1 MNLTDQIAADIQ
13 GWDAIGEHR
22 TGTDGDRRTSAWL
35 AKQAADAGVS
45 CKQPEFELQRWVPR
59 RCDVRIGEKVV
70 EGVPLFDGGTTG
82 AEGVRAP
89 LRDLANDASSRPSA
103 ENTIG
108 LAKFGTAAGPESN
121 QALALARRAND
132 HPALVAVSKMNAAV
146 PGLALQ
152 NADSFTE
159 PFGPP
164 VLQVATEHEPWLQ
177 AASANESE
185 AHVTVDVGKE
195 IASASNVEVHIQG
208 HRSELAPLFVITP
221 KSSWW
226 VSTAERGGGIAVWLA
241 LLRHFASH
249 RPARD
254 VRLIATSGHELGHLG
269 LKAQLQALA
278 SRPVHTW
285 IHLGAN
291 FACVDSEVRLQTS
304 AAHLRHSA
312 LAAMSEEGITPA
324 TETPPGTRPGGE
336 ARDIFDRGDAY
347 ISYLGSNAWFHHP
360 ADRWPDTI
368 DLQTATRLTKAMITI
383 ANGLAAK

>member
-1 MNLTDQIAADIQ
+1 M
-13 GWDAIGEHR
+13 
-22 TGTDGDRRTSAWL
+22 
-35 AKQAADAGVS
+35 
-45 CKQPEFELQRWVPR
+45 PR

-70 EGVPLFDGGTTG
+70 EGIPLFDGGATG
-82 AEGVRAP
+82 ADGVRAP
-89 LRDLANDASSRPSA
+89 LRELAIDAPSHTSA
-103 ENTIG
+103 EGTIG
-108 LAKFGTAAGPESN
+108 LAKFGTAASPESN
-121 QALALARRAND
+121 QALARARRANE
-132 HPALVAVSKMNAAV
+132 HPALVAISKMNTAV

-164 VLQVATEHEPWLQ
+164 VLQVATEHEAWLQ
-177 AASANESE
+177 AAAVSGSE

-195 IASASNVEVHIQG
+195 TAVATNVEAHIQG

-254 VRLIATSGHELGHLG
+254 VRLMATSGHELGHLG
-269 LKAQLQALA
+269 LKAQLGALA
-278 SRPVHTW
+278 SQPVYAW

-304 AAHLRHSA
+304 AAHLRVTA
-312 LAAMSEEGITPA
+312 LAAMSEAGITPA

-360 ADRWPDTI
+360 ADRWPNTI
-368 DLQTATRLTKAMITI
+368 DLHTATRLTKAMITI
-383 ANGLAAK
+383 ANGLAAE

>member
-1 MNLTDQIAADIQ
+1 MDLTDQIAADIQ
-13 GWDAIGEHR
+13 GWDAIAEHR

-35 AKQAADAGVS
+35 TQQAADAGVS

-59 RCDVRIGEKVV
+59 RCDVRIGQKVV
-70 EGVPLFDGGTTG
+70 EGTPLFDGGTTG
-82 AEGVRAP
+82 AQGVRAP
-89 LRDLANDASSRPSA
+89 LRDLANDAPSRPSA

-108 LAKFGTAAGPESN
+108 LAKFGTAASPESN
-121 QALALARRAND
+121 QALALARHANE
-132 HPALVAVSKMNAAV
+132 HPALVAVSKMNEAV

-152 NADSFTE
+152 NADSFAS

-164 VLQVATEHEPWLQ
+164 VLQVATEHEAWLQ
-177 AASANESE
+177 AAAASGRE

-195 IASASNVEVHIQG
+195 TALASNVEVHIQG

-254 VRLIATSGHELGHLG
+254 VHLMATSGHELGHLG
-269 LKAQLQALA
+269 LKAQLRALA
-278 SRPVHTW
+278 SQPVYAW

-304 AAHLRHSA
+304 AAHLRDTA

-360 ADRWPDTI
+360 DDRWPNTI
-368 DLQTATRLTKAMITI
+368 DLHTATQLTKAMITI
-383 ANGLAAK
+383 ANGLAAE